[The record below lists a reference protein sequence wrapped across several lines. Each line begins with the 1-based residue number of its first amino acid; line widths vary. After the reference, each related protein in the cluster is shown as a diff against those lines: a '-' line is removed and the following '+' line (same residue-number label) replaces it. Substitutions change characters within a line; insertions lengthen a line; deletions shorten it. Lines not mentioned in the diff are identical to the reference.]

1 MPAKFCTG
9 FAAAVL
15 VSTLLFGEP
24 AKADEDTT
32 TGNYLFEGCNA
43 FAQDTLQ
50 GITETDSISAIHTEI
65 NQNTKAWLCA
75 GAIMGVLYMG
85 ELDHQLC
92 VPTDVT
98 NGQMLKVVVKYMGD
112 HPDHLNWRYT
122 ALIFDALH
130 AAWPCPQK

>member
-75 GAIMGVLYMG
+75 GAKGSSR
-85 ELDHQLC
+85 
-92 VPTDVT
+92 
-98 NGQMLKVVVKYMGD
+98 
-112 HPDHLNWRYT
+112 WFR
-122 ALIFDALH
+122 
-130 AAWPCPQK
+130 